1 MGPLESQFAPPAG
14 SRNQLRVAAGWAV
27 LGVIL
32 VIAGGAALR
41 FGDSGPLGIDEWWH
55 GIAAVTRGSAPYAVA
70 VFTAE
75 AGGSVGAIA
84 CTVIAVALLL
94 ATRQARDAAA
104 VATAMLIGV
113 GASEAIKVLVLR
125 PRPWAQ
131 LYTSRG
137 ASYPSGHSMGAAALA
152 VSLALVVTYSSAFS
166 DTATRWVW
174 VVSITWILLMM
185 WSRTALHVHWLSD
198 TVAGAVLG
206 ASAAILARRFW
217 VSRA

>member
-1 MGPLESQFAPPAG
+1 
-14 SRNQLRVAAGWAV
+14 
-27 LGVIL
+27 
-32 VIAGGAALR
+32 
-41 FGDSGPLGIDEWWH
+41 
-55 GIAAVTRGSAPYAVA
+55 
-70 VFTAE
+70 
-75 AGGSVGAIA
+75 
-84 CTVIAVALLL
+84 
-94 ATRQARDAAA
+94 
-104 VATAMLIGV
+104 
-113 GASEAIKVLVLR
+113 
-125 PRPWAQ
+125 
-131 LYTSRG
+131 
-137 ASYPSGHSMGAAALA
+137 MGAAALA